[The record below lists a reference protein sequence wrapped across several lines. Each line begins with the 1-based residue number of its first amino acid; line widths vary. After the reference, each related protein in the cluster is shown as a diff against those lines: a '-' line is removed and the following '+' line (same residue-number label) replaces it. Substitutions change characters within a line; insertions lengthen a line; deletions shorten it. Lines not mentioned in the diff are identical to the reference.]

1 MRTGSVFAAVV
12 VTMVT
17 GIVGSPGAAAPVAA
31 GAWAVVSLDEMPD
44 LRAGQ
49 AVEIGFTV
57 RRHGVTLENSEEFG
71 EMTVVLAGPS
81 GSQRFEVEQEGSL
94 GHHVAIIE
102 VPDAGEYSWKVTG
115 PFMDVE
121 LGRVAVAASGDG
133 GVSWLWTAVPIGGGL
148 TAVGLAA
155 LAVSDGLRSRRRLM
169 PVPV

>member
-1 MRTGSVFAAVV
+1 MRTGSVFAAAV
-12 VTMVT
+12 VTMLS

-71 EMTVVLAGPS
+71 EMAVVVTGPS
-81 GSQRFEVEQEGSL
+81 GSQRFEVEQEGTL

-115 PFMDVE
+115 PFMDAE
-121 LGRVAVAASGDG
+121 LGRVAVAGPRDG
-133 GVSWLWTAVPIGGGL
+133 GGSWVWTAVPIGGSI
-148 TAVGLAA
+148 TAVALAA
-155 LAVSDGLRSRRRLM
+155 LAVIDGLRSRRRLL
-169 PVPV
+169 PVPA